1 MKYQIANSRVGKILF
16 RRKKNMQ
23 GPPRNKWVWGM
34 EKRADGQR
42 LKLHKSRR
50 GWAGQ
55 GKASPEYAESSDITN
70 PDYAQITEYHKSG
83 I

>member
-16 RRKKNMQ
+16 RKKKHA
-23 GPPRNKWVWGM
+23 GPTKKQVGMGM
-34 EKRADGQR
+34 EKRADGLR

-55 GKASPEYAESSDITN
+55 GKASPEYAESPDITN
-70 PDYAQITEYHKSG
+70 PDYAQIIGYHKSE